1 MLVARLRTISAL
13 YIAANFDFA
22 NVERGAM
29 VWEEQKVKNLRALG
43 LGIIEQEAAA
53 SARRQA
59 AVTVESTA
67 SLALV
72 EGYRKRMS
80 IGCNRVVQSAS
91 AGQEEHERKS
101 DVKDAR

>member
-53 SARRQA
+53 SASRQA

-72 EGYRKRMS
+72 QGYR
-80 IGCNRVVQSAS
+80 
-91 AGQEEHERKS
+91 
-101 DVKDAR
+101 